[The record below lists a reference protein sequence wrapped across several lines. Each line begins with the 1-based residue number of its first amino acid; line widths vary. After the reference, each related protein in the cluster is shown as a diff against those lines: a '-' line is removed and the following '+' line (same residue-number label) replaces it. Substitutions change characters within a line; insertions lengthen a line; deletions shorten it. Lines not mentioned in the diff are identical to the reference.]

1 MKLKMKKAIWLIFA
15 FGWWGVLYPELTLTE
30 DTLRIVWVTDE
41 VPEDWGEESATK
53 IYYDLLQAE
62 PKQIKIK
69 SKLLELLAG
78 LLEKE

>member
-1 MKLKMKKAIWLIFA
+1 MKLKIKKAMWLIFA

-30 DTLRIVWVTDE
+30 DTFRIVWADQE
-41 VPEDWGEESATK
+41 VYREWEEESAME

>member
-1 MKLKMKKAIWLIFA
+1 MKIKIKKTMWVIFA
-15 FGWWGVLYPELTLTE
+15 LGFWGVLYPELTLTE
-30 DTLRIVWVTDE
+30 DTLRIVWADGKE
-41 VPEDWGEESATK
+41 QEEWEKESAAK

-69 SKLLELLAG
+69 SRLLEILAG